1 MNIVEAMIAKRVES
15 LMDSLEELSLEIIS
29 KEIDL
34 QDDPSVANLLAA
46 GKLSRDDKEKLL
58 SIYVQIMVLKGMI

>member
-58 SIYVQIMVLKGMI
+58 SIHVQIMVLKGMI